1 MHFWYKGGGLGVG
14 PKWAPGSASSSSND
28 VGFTTSV
35 PVNIFDFEGFA
46 HHTAAQLQ
54 LTAGPSVDWLT
65 MLGPAARRN
74 AKLIDLNFTSGIT
87 SIGANFG
94 VGMVATVGTL
104 EPTQRTPWLW

>member
-1 MHFWYKGGGLGVG
+1 
-14 PKWAPGSASSSSND
+14 
-28 VGFTTSV
+28 
-35 PVNIFDFEGFA
+35 
-46 HHTAAQLQ
+46 
-54 LTAGPSVDWLT
+54 